1 MKEYI
6 LWGKTKTP
14 KENIILHEPE
24 KKNAKEWEN
33 LLNRKYTVPDL
44 QKLAQPFL
52 KLLTKTFVRIQ
63 LNNGT
68 VKDASEVLSCLQ
80 KKVGRTKMDWL
91 QLTVFFLAEKW
102 NLLHYVQTL
111 EREDVD
117 AWKLIILRLYANNQM
132 LKDATGKSWLAQG
145 TRWYGYEMTPI
156 EESSWL
162 TIVNSAGDKMRR
174 SGYREKEAF
183 FFLLPVFRKVFA
195 PLFFPEVE
203 VIPDTTEELPVQSLF
218 TFQGEAD
225 FIRRFPLLQTLYEQ
239 EVLVMGSRKMAA
251 TTIKKVSKQV
261 KLKEFWEGEEVS
273 AELSG
278 IRTSLVLPVLAL
290 LFDTFSSRKNVET
303 ILKEFPK
310 FLSTYYTYLIP
321 ILLPDINGIKSNKLS
336 ESTVPDLIE
345 NVFSMLIRT
354 KSGWISVK
362 KMKESLLVYPEERN
376 SLQIFMSYQLENMD
390 LFNKVTGEY
399 VHLGN
404 LIEHLGIPFLKGLLF
419 LMGGLGMLELA
430 YEYPSVISS
439 SVFHSLQYVRLTE
452 LGRYVLGL
460 TSTYTP
466 PLQEE
471 QELFRLDENRLII
484 RSLVENNP
492 YETLLQD
499 TAISIG
505 NHRFL
510 MNNDSF
516 LKNCKTEK
524 DVQNKMDFFKQ
535 FVCQGNMPEI
545 WSEFFKS
552 LLKQCHP
559 LKVSKGDYLI
569 YQLDS
574 ANKELIHLLTIDPVL
589 KSIIIRAEGY
599 KILVESKNR
608 SKLVERLKTYGYLL

>member
-6 LWGKTKTP
+6 LRGKTKTP

-68 VKDASEVLSCLQ
+68 VKDASEVLFCLQ

-156 EESSWL
+156 EESSWF

-574 ANKELIHLLTIDPVL
+574 ANKELIHLLTTDPVL

>member
-1 MKEYI
+1 MKEYT
-6 LWGKTKTP
+6 LWGKVNPP

-24 KKNAKEWEN
+24 RKTAKEWEN
-33 LLNRKYTVPDL
+33 LLNHKYTVPDL

-52 KLLTKTFVRIQ
+52 KLLTKTIVQIQ
-63 LNNGT
+63 MNNGT
-68 VKDASEVLSCLQ
+68 LKDASEVLYCLQ
-80 KKVGRTKMDWL
+80 KKVKTKMDWL
-91 QLTVFFLAEKW
+91 QLAVFFLAEKW

-111 EREDVD
+111 EKEEID
-117 AWKLIILRLYANNQM
+117 AWKLIIFKLYANNRM
-132 LKDATGKSWLAQG
+132 LKDATGKSWLAQE
-145 TRWYGYEMTPI
+145 TRCWYGYETIPI
-156 EESSWL
+156 GEASWF
-162 TIVNSAGDKMRR
+162 TIVNSAGSQIHR
-174 SGYREKEAF
+174 SGYREKDAF
-183 FFLLPVFRKVFA
+183 FFLLPAFRKVFA
-195 PLFFPEVE
+195 PLFFPEVK
-203 VIPDTTEELPVQSLF
+203 VIPDTIEELPVQGLF

-225 FIRRFPLLQTLYEQ
+225 FFRCFPLLQTLYEQ

-278 IRTSLVLPVLAL
+278 IRSSLVLPVLAL
-290 LFDTFSSRKNVET
+290 LFEVFSSRKKVET
-303 ILKEFPK
+303 LLKEFPK
-310 FLSTYYTYLIP
+310 FLSNYYAYLIP
-321 ILLPDINGIKSNKLS
+321 VLLPNINGIKSNKLS
-336 ESTVPDLIE
+336 ESTVSCLIE
-345 NVFSMLIRT
+345 RVLSMLIRT
-354 KSGWISVK
+354 NSGWISVN
-362 KMKESLLVYPEERN
+362 KMKESFLVYSDAPN

-471 QELFRLDENRLII
+471 QELFQLDENRLII

-499 TAISIG
+499 TAIPIG
-505 NHRFL
+505 SHRFL

-524 DVQNKMDFFKQ
+524 DVKNKMDFFRQ
-535 FVCQGNMPEI
+535 FVCQGDMPEI

-559 LKVSKGDYLI
+559 LKVSKCDYLI

-574 ANKELIHLLTIDPVL
+574 ANKEFVHLLTTDPVL
-589 KSIIIRAEGY
+589 KSIVIRAEGY
-599 KILVESKNR
+599 KILVEGKNR